1 MLTEKI
7 TMSTETKNKD
17 PIYVL
22 NEMERKLNGQ
32 ISKLNRLQQYG
43 GGVYAMDIKKWK
55 RTYNNLRRE
64 QQKIE
69 VVSIN

>member
-7 TMSTETKNKD
+7 TVSSDSKNKD

-22 NEMERKLNGQ
+22 NDMERKLNAQ

-43 GGVYAMDIKKWK
+43 GGVYAMDIKK
-55 RTYNNLRRE
+55 
-64 QQKIE
+64 
-69 VVSIN
+69 